1 MRRSEVRGRKS
12 EVGSQRSEVRGRK
25 SEVRSQKS
33 DLPASPE
40 RSDGGQGE
48 AIPSIINQ
56 QSSIQRGKF
65 MKNINTGKEICSF
78 LKKKLSLFNRYL
90 SITKRMK
97 QTLNDKEPGNLG
109 GLASERQDCIN
120 KIERISLSMEKIGK
134 GRSGGEGLIHGYLKN
149 IRYIMETIAPID
161 RELMVMVREQGESI
175 KTELLKMRNV
185 RQAAQGYRNE
195 GRYSPRFLDTKR

>member
-1 MRRSEVRGRKS
+1 
-12 EVGSQRSEVRGRK
+12 
-25 SEVRSQKS
+25 
-33 DLPASPE
+33 
-40 RSDGGQGE
+40 
-48 AIPSIINQ
+48 
-56 QSSIQRGKF
+56 

-78 LKKKLSLFNRYL
+78 LKKKLSVFNRYL

-134 GRSGGEGLIHGYLKN
+134 GRGEGLIDGYLKN

-185 RQAAQGYRNE
+185 RQAAQGYKKK
-195 GRYSPRFLDTKR
+195 GRYSPRFLDTRR